1 MAERVVVTGMGII
14 SPQGIGV
21 ESFWQNTID
30 GKIAIRVIDP
40 QYSLDLLH
48 LKVAEKGRLV
58 RHAAMIDDDIDPK
71 DLLPKEWRK
80 LKDRRGNCTLLTVIA
95 AQEAVRQAE
104 LLPIPLPK
112 KAEDKP
118 WHPDNRRAHR
128 RGVTIGMGLGDGIYT
143 ALLQQKFIFGE
154 RFDLFDAL
162 IIEPEQAATTLAQ
175 IHNHQ
180 GEAKAEI
187 AACKS
192 GVTAVAD
199 GFRKIRSGEA
209 EEMLVGGVDSFTR
222 LPVGSIIYHNLSTL
236 ATFPMDAS
244 EEELNPYYA
253 SMPMEK
259 RRRGFVLG
267 EGAAVLVLESLEHA
281 RARGAED
288 KILAE
293 LIGYGVSND
302 AGNDTKPQVRGQLTA
317 LLDVSEMS
325 GVPPE
330 AFTHFN
336 MHGTGTLE
344 GDPVE
349 LTSVLAFRRNNKNG
363 LYLSATKSMGG
374 HGVGKTGASELI
386 QTILAVKYGIVTPT
400 PNNDYLLELSSDL
413 MEEWDISSDYADY
426 ELFSKVARR
435 VEIEYAMSNSFGFG
449 GGNGSLGVAKYH
461 P

>member
-30 GKIAIRVIDP
+30 GKIAIKIIDQ
-40 QYSLDLLH
+40 QYPLDILH
-48 LKVAEKGRLV
+48 PKVAEKRQVV
-58 RHAAMIDDDIDPK
+58 RHAAMIDDEVDLAN
-71 DLLPKEWRK
+71 LLPAHLKK
-80 LKDRRGNCTLLTVIA
+80 LKDRRGRCTLLTILA
-95 AQEAVRQAE
+95 ANEAIQQAE
-104 LLPIPLPK
+104 LLPIERPK

-118 WHPDNRRAHR
+118 WHHANRRAHR
-128 RGVTIGMGLGDGIYT
+128 RGVTVGMGLGDGINT

-192 GVTAVAD
+192 GVTAAAD

-374 HGVGKTGASELI
+374 HGIGKTGASELI

-400 PNNDYLLELSSDL
+400 PNNDYLLELSPDL
-413 MEEWDISSDYADY
+413 MEEWAISSDYADY

-435 VEIEYAMSNSFGFG
+435 VEIEYAMSNAFGFG
-449 GGNGSLGVAKYH
+449 GGNGSVGIAKYH